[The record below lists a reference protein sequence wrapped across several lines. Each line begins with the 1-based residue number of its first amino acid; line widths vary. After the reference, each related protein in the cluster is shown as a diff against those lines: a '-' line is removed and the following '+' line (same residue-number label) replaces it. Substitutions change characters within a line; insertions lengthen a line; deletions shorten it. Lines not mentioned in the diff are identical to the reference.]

1 MSAFESF
8 MTGFLGRKAD
18 IISQRKDKA
27 EDYFDTRLERA
38 RTIGTQNIQ
47 QRREQANGML
57 TLSRSLMEDAN
68 VPEHVVRVLANEG
81 PQALEE
87 AHRIHMENVSKGIS
101 TDADWWER
109 TYNFSQEVIQDSNM
123 SLSDFLHQVVG
134 LYPSN
139 LQATTREG
147 GDPFGA
153 FVASGLGLN
162 AMDRARDRL
171 GEWEVA
177 EGFSAADILDLE
189 GRPQNT
195 RPMGDTGYA
204 GPRYS
209 FVSDTWAENAPLNPL
224 TESEWARYISE
235 WDKRREREAEILYS
249 RVLNDRETRGESL
262 EGLRVED
269 FMEEASFKV
278 AEDMAKLFPFESI
291 SQIPEIMRYLQQQ
304 ETDENVYDFT
314 GDDPDEI
321 TTTVLPPSTEEGV
334 NSRPSVVQPGD
345 QLTDNNT
352 GQTFTITDQT
362 EDGVVVQDELGQEQ
376 VLPVDEIIQGL
387 ESGGMGYVNVPT
399 EQPVDPSPHLT
410 NPDMPE
416 PGQVVI
422 FQEGDTQKEYQ
433 FFRYVDGQM
442 VFFDPETQ
450 DYFVV
455 SQSEYNSL
463 YENQMLFPTSRGM
476 LSTTLPSTGPQIQD
490 DW

>member
-139 LQATTREG
+139 LQATTRE
-147 GDPFGA
+147 
-153 FVASGLGLN
+153 
-162 AMDRARDRL
+162 
-171 GEWEVA
+171 
-177 EGFSAADILDLE
+177 
-189 GRPQNT
+189 
-195 RPMGDTGYA
+195 GDTGYA